1 MASVR
6 YYQDSLYYNPK
17 DGTLSKYN
25 QPMLAEVGDIVAAA
39 RRYST
44 SIPPG
49 LIVGVAERE
58 TNYKYNECDIDY
70 TDATKTVVKKKTY
83 GLLQM
88 TVSEYLKQLVMIN
101 PLSPEE
107 GACDLDNAVK
117 AGCSLLKGHFDKVC
131 DAANAAHAQG
141 MGLGVD
147 DKLRPPPDVWAYV
160 CWLHNAGSEAI
171 TSIQKYGMDWN
182 GTKARNSDNAYV
194 STRLAPYADRVIDL
208 CSRFPL
214 ELTSEG
220 EISDELVASSDVI
233 ETPLGDV
240 DPYQQRILIMLML
253 ALGLVYIAWR
263 YR

>member
-6 YYQDSLYYNPK
+6 YFQDSLFYNPK

-44 SIPPG
+44 TIPPG

-70 TDATKTVVKKKTY
+70 TDATKTVVKKKTF

-88 TVSEYLKQLVMIN
+88 TVGEYLKQLVMIN
-101 PLSPEE
+101 PLSPED
-107 GACDLDNAVK
+107 GACDLDNAIK
-117 AGCSLLKGHFDKVC
+117 AGCSLLKGHFDSVC
-131 DAANAAHAQG
+131 NASNAAYANG
-141 MGLGVD
+141 KGLAVD
-147 DKLRPPPDVWAYV
+147 DKLNPPPDVWAYV
-160 CWLHNAGSEAI
+160 CWLHNAGNEAI
-171 TSIQKYGMDWN
+171 TSINKYGMDWTA
-182 GTKARNSDNAYV
+182 TKSRNADNAYV
-194 STRLAPYADRVIDL
+194 STRLQPYADKVIEL
-208 CSRFPL
+208 CYRYPL
-214 ELTSEG
+214 DVSSEA
-220 EISDELVASSDVI
+220 IASSDVV

-240 DPYQQRILIMLML
+240 DPYQQRILLALFL